1 VIRVLIAARS
11 RVVRAG
17 LEAVVRSSSA
27 MELAGTAD
35 LTLLSAGGPIAA
47 DIVLLDAP
55 EPGIDLPAWPTVALV
70 EAADLETAS
79 ALLRAGVRGVVS
91 REAPPEE
98 IEAAIQAVHAGLIA
112 VAYEFAPGIVPETQP
127 RPEALSESLSERE
140 LEVLALVVEGLSN
153 KLIAH
158 RLGITEHTVK
168 THMSSILAKL
178 GVASRTEAASQAI
191 RRGLVML

>member
-17 LEAVVRSSSA
+17 LEALVRSSSV

-35 LTLLSAGGPIAA
+35 LTLLSGAGATA
-47 DIVLLDAP
+47 DVVLMDAP
-55 EPGIDLPAWPTVALV
+55 ETGIEPPALPTVVLV
-70 EAADLETAS
+70 EAADVEAAS
-79 ALLRAGVRGVVS
+79 AAMRAGARGVIS
-91 REAPPEE
+91 REATPEE
-98 IEAAIQAVHAGLIA
+98 VEAAIQAVHAGLIV
-112 VAYEFAPGIVPETQP
+112 VASEFAGTVIAETRPQ
-127 RPEALSESLSERE
+127 PEALSEPLSERE
-140 LEVLALVVEGLSN
+140 LDVLALVVEGLSN

-158 RLGITEHTVK
+158 RLSITEHTVK
-168 THMSSILAKL
+168 THMTSILAKL

>member
-1 VIRVLIAARS
+1 MIRVLIAARS